1 MYIAVRRK
9 NTPPMIS
16 TKLVE
21 NRAYC
26 RARNCTEAESSSAA
40 CGRGARVVV
49 VLVVV
54 VLVEVIVTFSAS

>member
-9 NTPPMIS
+9 KTPPMIS

-26 RARNCTEAESSSAA
+26 RARNCTEAESASVWLTS
-40 CGRGARVVV
+40 GAKVVVVVVVVVV
-49 VLVVV
+49 VL
-54 VLVEVIVTFSAS
+54 IVAFSAN